1 MFAGD
6 RDRERAAAALQDH
19 YVRGRLTLEE
29 LSSRTGRVL
38 AARSMAEVR
47 SALSDLPR
55 RPELVVQARSAAQVV
70 ARGAV
75 LAVCTGA
82 YLFFSVTLLLILALL
97 LIIQGVSEGALIGFL
112 IVWLVPTYLLT
123 RLWRGGLRRPT
134 HR

>member
-6 RDRERAAAALQDH
+6 HDRERAAAALQDH

-29 LSSRTGRVL
+29 LTARTGRVL
-38 AARSMAEVR
+38 AARSTADVR
-47 SALSDLPR
+47 RALSGLPR
-55 RPELVVQARSAAQVV
+55 GPGPWTPQVV

-82 YLFFSVTLLLILALL
+82 YLFFSVTLFVFLALFA
-97 LIIQGVSEGALIGFL
+97 LIEGVSDTTLVAFL
-112 IVWLVPTYLLT
+112 IVWLVPTYFLS
-123 RLWRGGLRRPT
+123 RLWRGGLRRAT

>member
-6 RDRERAAAALQDH
+6 NDRERAAAALQDH

-29 LSSRTGRVL
+29 LSARTGRVL
-38 AARSMAEVR
+38 AARSTADVR
-47 SALSDLPR
+47 SAFKGLPR
-55 RPELVVQARSAAQVV
+55 GFELGPSTAKVV

-82 YLFFSVTLLLILALL
+82 YLFFSVTLLVFLALFA
-97 LIIQGVSEGALIGFL
+97 LIEGVSDTTLVAFL
-112 IVWLVPTYLLT
+112 IVWLVPTYFVS
-123 RLWRGGLRRPT
+123 RLWRGGLRRAT